1 MISRIGAILFLVLTI
16 ALIALGTVHQG
27 SARSAS
33 SPEGAVQALF
43 SHVKARNL
51 NAAYTY
57 VAPSSNVDFPTFQRS
72 LMGSDGSLRT
82 YSQLESVT
90 TRVLHASDNE
100 AWVRT
105 ELKYSTAV
113 GAFYD
118 TRDFKVVQDGSTWK
132 VTWVAPKRPNVPPQV
147 IPVNFLRWDVIWRGP
162 EDDWG
167 AQNVEGPHIRI
178 LSMNY
183 TARKGG
189 VIIMGEVE
197 NEDTVPAFVSVGA
210 TLVDKNGQ
218 DLAEESS
225 FDKVSHVLLPKEV
238 SPYRIDFPG
247 IKLAD
252 VKSVRM
258 KPDSSLA
265 PASADPVIGVLHQR
279 IEKDAKGR
287 TVLTG
292 ELLNE
297 SGETVNIPH
306 VLATFYD
313 ANGRVLWVSDGY
325 LDQPLLPQTPQPF
338 AVDLENDDAHDDL
351 AANARSYRVTVN
363 QYSRDRQE

>member
-1 MISRIGAILFLVLTI
+1 MKLTLPVVFAVLTA
-16 ALIALGTVHQG
+16 ALIAAGTVHK
-27 SARSAS
+27 SSTAPAS
-33 SPEGAVQALF
+33 TPEGAVQSMLAN
-43 SHVKARNL
+43 VKAHNWK
-51 NAAYTY
+51 AAYFY
-57 VAPSSNVDFPTFQRS
+57 VAPSSNVDLDALRRD
-72 LMGSDGSLRT
+72 LAGRNGSLKT
-82 YSQLESVT
+82 YSQLETVN
-90 TRVLHASDNE
+90 TRVLHETDNE
-100 AWVRT
+100 AMVRT

-118 TRDFKVVQDGSTWK
+118 TRDLKVTKDDGAWK
-132 VTWVAPKRPNVPPQV
+132 VNWQVQKEPPVPPQV
-147 IPVNFLRWDVIWRGP
+147 IPVNYLRWDVIRRGS

-167 AQNVEGPHIRI
+167 AQNVEGPRIRI

-183 TARKGG
+183 TEREGS

-197 NEDTVPAFVSVGA
+197 NEDTIPAFVSVGA
-210 TLVDKNGQ
+210 VLVGKNGQ
-218 DLAEESS
+218 DMAEESS

-247 IKLAD
+247 VKLAD

-258 KPDSSLA
+258 KPDSMLV

-287 TVLTG
+287 TVLKG

-297 SGETVNIPH
+297 SGQTVNIAH

-313 ANGRVLWVSDGY
+313 NSGKVIWVSDGY
-325 LDQPLLPQTPQPF
+325 LDHALLPQAPQPF
-338 AVDLENDDAHDDL
+338 AVDLRDDL
-351 AANARSYRVTVN
+351 AANVHSYRVTTN
-363 QYSRDRQE
+363 EYSLNRQE

>member
-1 MISRIGAILFLVLTI
+1 MGRIWAILFVILTVV
-16 ALIALGTVHQG
+16 LIAVGTVHQG
-27 SARSAS
+27 TMASAS
-33 SPEGAVQALF
+33 TPDGAVQAMF
-43 SHVKARNL
+43 ANVKAHNFG
-51 NAAYTY
+51 AAYSY
-57 VAPSSNVDFPTFQRS
+57 VAPSSNVDRQTFERS
-72 LMGSDGSLRT
+72 LLGSNGSLRT
-82 YSQLESVT
+82 YSQLESAD
-90 TRVLHASDNE
+90 TRVLHENDNQ
-100 AWVRT
+100 AVVRT

-118 TRDFKVVQDGSTWK
+118 TRDLNLVKDGNTWK
-132 VTWVAPKRPNVPPQV
+132 VNWVAQKEPTVPPQV

-167 AQNVEGPHIRI
+167 AQNVEGPHVRI
-178 LSMNY
+178 LSMNH
-183 TARKGG
+183 TERAGAI
-189 VIIMGEVE
+189 IIMGEVE
-197 NEDTVPAFVSVGA
+197 NEDTVPAFVSVEA
-210 TLVDKNGQ
+210 TLVGQNGQ
-218 DLAEESS
+218 DIDEESS

-258 KPDSSLA
+258 KTDTSLV
-265 PASADPVIGVLHQR
+265 PASADPVIAVLHQR

-287 TVLTG
+287 TVLAG

-313 ANGRVLWVSDGY
+313 NNGRVIWVSDGY
-325 LDQPLLPQTPQPF
+325 LDQALLPQTPQPF
-338 AVDLENDDAHDDL
+338 AVDLRDDL
-351 AANARSYRVTVN
+351 AASVHDYRVTVN
-363 QYSRDRQE
+363 QYSRNRQE